1 MYEKYKE
8 DKNNYKNADAFIKNV
23 LKGIYVRCTH
33 GDGTI
38 LYIDNLDLR
47 MHFSRL
53 IKSSSNKLDSLV
65 NTFAD
70 FAATKEVIQ
79 ANRFQNSE
87 RLKELVDKDNCTYI
101 KTPAGIYTEATLPVD
116 EIYEAHQNDT
126 LNAATLSF
134 TRFNEKTTAVLQWAF
149 PNIY

>member
-53 IKSSSNKLDSLV
+53 IKSSSNS
-65 NTFAD
+65 
-70 FAATKEVIQ
+70 
-79 ANRFQNSE
+79 
-87 RLKELVDKDNCTYI
+87 
-101 KTPAGIYTEATLPVD
+101 
-116 EIYEAHQNDT
+116 
-126 LNAATLSF
+126 
-134 TRFNEKTTAVLQWAF
+134 
-149 PNIY
+149 